1 MKRANFLVE
10 LGTEE
15 LPPKSLAALGQA
27 FAAELRRLLVEAD
40 LIRADTPPAEAF
52 WSPRRLAARVSDV
65 ALRQADREELRKGPA
80 LKAAFD
86 ANGKPTRAA
95 EGFARSNGVGVDAL
109 ERLESDDGAWV
120 VFRRRIDGRA
130 AGELLP
136 GIVEAALARLPI
148 ARRMRWGAGDAE
160 FVRPV
165 HWLVMLLG
173 DAVVEGTVLGLAA
186 GRETRGH
193 RFLAPA
199 PLALT
204 DALDYPSRLEAAGR
218 VRANAPDRRLDLA
231 VAELVRQAA
240 ADAGGAAQ
248 LDDALVAEVAALVEW
263 PVPVTGGYDARFLE
277 LPAEV
282 LVSVLETHQ
291 RYFPVRDSSG
301 KLLPHFIAVANLDSR
316 DPAVVRRGNE
326 RVILPRLADAAF
338 FFEQDRAQR
347 LDARRDGLAAVTF
360 QAKAGS
366 LADKAA
372 RITALSAS
380 VAAALGLDDDS
391 IAHAERAGALAK
403 CDLLTLMVGEFPELQ
418 GTMGGHYAALDGEDP
433 AVALAIAEHYLPR
446 QAGDALP
453 QSPVG
458 RSLALADRLDTL
470 VVVFAAAGKPSGDKD
485 PFALRR
491 TALGL
496 LRILIEGGLPLDLHA
511 LLTHAAAALPA
522 ELLEKK
528 QGSDPKSALVEE
540 VYAFTLDRLRGYLAD
555 AGIPADTFD
564 AVNAVDPQRP
574 ADFVAR
580 AQAVEAFRDLPEAD
594 ALAAANKR
602 IANILKQSGKATG
615 AVDDSLLVEPAEQA
629 LWQAL
634 AAQRQSARPL
644 LAAGRYRDALRELA
658 VLRDTVDA
666 FFDSVM
672 VMADD
677 DALRENR
684 LALLAVMLA
693 LFREVADVGR
703 LQPRVAA

>member
-1 MKRANFLVE
+1 MNRDNFLVE

-27 FAAELRRLLVEAD
+27 FASELHRLLVEAG
-40 LIRADTPPAEAF
+40 LIGADAPAAEAF
-52 WSPRRLAARVSDV
+52 WSPRRLAARVANV
-65 ALRQADREELRKGPA
+65 ALQQADREEVRKGPA

-86 ANGKPTRAA
+86 ASGKPTKAA
-95 EGFARSNGVGVDAL
+95 EGFARANGVAVDAL
-109 ERLESDDGAWV
+109 ERLETDEGAWV
-120 VFRRRIDGRA
+120 VCRRQIDGRA
-130 AGELLP
+130 AVDLLP
-136 GIVEAALARLPI
+136 GIVEAALARLPV

-173 DAVVEGTVLGLAA
+173 DAVVEGKVLGLAA

-204 DALDYPSRLEAAGR
+204 NALDYPDRLEAEGR
-218 VRANAPDRRLDLA
+218 VRVNAPDRRLDLA
-231 VAELVRQAA
+231 VAELVRKAA
-240 ADAGGAAQ
+240 SKAGGVAQ

-263 PVPVTGGYDARFLE
+263 PVPVIGGYDERFLK
-277 LPAEV
+277 LPPEV

-291 RYFPVRDSSG
+291 RYFPVRDASG
-301 KLLPHFIAVANLDSR
+301 VLRPHFVAVANLDSR
-316 DPAVVRRGNE
+316 DPAVVQRGNE

-347 LDARRDGLAAVTF
+347 LDARSDALSAVTF

-366 LADKAA
+366 LADKAERVA
-372 RITALSAS
+372 ALAGV
-380 VAAALGLDDDS
+380 VAAALGMDKQGGT
-391 IAHAERAGALAK
+391 HAVRAGALAK

-418 GTMGGHYAALDGEDP
+418 GTMGGHYAALDGEDA
-433 AVALAIAEHYLPR
+433 AVAQAIAEQYLPR
-446 QAGDALP
+446 HAGDVLP

-458 RSLALADRLDTL
+458 RALALADRLDTL

-496 LRILIEGGLPLDLHA
+496 LRIVVEGGLPLNLHE
-511 LLTHAAAALPA
+511 LLTEAAEALP
-522 ELLEKK
+522 
-528 QGSDPKSALVEE
+528 SALRDKLLVED
-540 VYAFTLDRLRGYLAD
+540 VYAFTLERLRGYLAD
-555 AGIPADTFD
+555 DGIPADTFD
-564 AVNAVDPQRP
+564 AVSAVQPTRP

-580 AQAVEAFRDLPEAD
+580 ARAVEAFRELPEAD

-602 IANILKQSGKATG
+602 IANILKQSDAASG
-615 AVDDSLLVEPAEQA
+615 AVDDALLTEAAEKA
-629 LWQAL
+629 LWKAL
-634 AAQRQSARPL
+634 AAREKKARPL
-644 LAAGRYRDALRELA
+644 LVAGRYSEALRELA
-658 VLRDTVDA
+658 ALREPVDA
-666 FFDSVM
+666 FFDAVM

-677 DALRENR
+677 TAVRANR
-684 LALLAVMLA
+684 LALLAAMLA
-693 LFREVADVGR
+693 LFREVADIGR
-703 LQPRVAA
+703 LQPKAAA